1 MKFQVNWMKIGNFIN
16 VAFVDLLSDVYLLSK
31 DDLKTNHWLNSVTRL
46 QMFFKFE
53 VNSMKIDNFRNLA
66 GVDLLA
72 YVDLKTNHWLNS
84 VTRLQML
91 FKFHFNR

>member
-1 MKFQVNWMKIGNFIN
+1 MFTFYTKMTSKLIIGWIQ
-16 VAFVDLLSDVYLLSK
+16 
-31 DDLKTNHWLNSVTRL
+31 WTRL

-53 VNSMKIDNFRNLA
+53 VNSMKIANFRNLA

-84 VTRLQML
+84 VTSLQML
-91 FKFHFNR
+91 FKFHVIR